1 MGYYGAR
8 AQDAKLLESQ
18 RAYVTSVFNTH
29 QVPLCHGKISLP
41 VIKLQCRNP
50 QNFPQIQ
57 PTPLTVTGT
66 GKC

>member
-1 MGYYGAR
+1 MGYDGAH

-18 RAYVTSVFNTH
+18 RAYVTSVLNTH
-29 QVPLCHGKISLP
+29 QVPHCHGKTSLP
-41 VIKLQCRNP
+41 VIKLQCWDP

-57 PTPLTVTGT
+57 RTPLRVTGT